1 VSVTDVC
8 VVAVS
13 CARVS
18 GAWVTAVAGQGPD
31 FVMCVT
37 DPVSEQLAELQLTLG
52 EGPCHDVLA
61 SAAPV
66 LAGGLADDH
75 ARQWPAFA
83 PEAGQFGARAVF
95 AFPLA
100 VGAILAG
107 TMGLYRDSP
116 GPLTR
121 AQLGDTLLL
130 ADSTTALLIDSTGH
144 DSAETARGPGPD
156 GQAPDLAAHR
166 AEVDQAT
173 GMLILQL
180 GATITGRSPGSALTP
195 MPGTGGSPTWPPTS
209 SPDACDCTPTPTQ
222 TPTRLRAP
230 GHDAIRQPAGSS
242 GQ

>member
-1 VSVTDVC
+1 VGPGCGARCGQKPVSVTDVC

-144 DSAETARGPGPD
+144 DSEGSGTGRAGPGP
-156 GQAPDLAAHR
+156 GGAPRRGRPGHRHAHPAARRHHHR
-166 AEVDQAT
+166 AFARLRTYAYARDRRLADVAANIVARRLRLHPDADPDPDP
-173 GMLILQL
+173 
-180 GATITGRSPGSALTP
+180 A
-195 MPGTGGSPTWPPTS
+195 PGTRS
-209 SPDACDCTPTPTQ
+209 
-222 TPTRLRAP
+222 
-230 GHDAIRQPAGSS
+230 
-242 GQ
+242 